1 MKKIRSVVSLA
12 LAGLM
17 LAAAPCANA
26 ETVLSIPGFDMSALT
41 GDADRDGKVTAED
54 ALEVLQCVVGLKT
67 PVVDSKTVYMTAGA
81 GFEADA
87 DGDGKLS
94 TDDALLILRG
104 LVGLEEDH
112 LRYVD
117 PCMQSSTVKKTV
129 RNDYIPQKPVII
141 KTYEQYLRSSVY
153 GELGEEYSEYFFGR
167 ENLICFVDPFNTAKK
182 AMLSGIVSKGKN
194 VLIKYKHGEADEA
207 PSRDLVCVKVPK
219 DLMLDEAEF
228 CEVRLDE
235 DYTNENGGMNRQAFE
250 TSVKTAGASQV
261 NAKAIIRSKA
271 ELDTFLSEKAEN
283 ADLENSLPGRYFGA
297 LTDKFFETS
306 ALLLSV
312 DIGINGNL
320 SMDSQVESVEVNDKT
335 ATVTVRFVK
344 KGESVPD
351 ARFSAQMIAFEIPKD
366 KVADCT
372 DYVVNYVPS
381 EQQEV

>member
-1 MKKIRSVVSLA
+1 MKKMKSVMSLV

-26 ETVLSIPGFDMSALT
+26 EAVSALPGGDMSTYT
-41 GDADRDGKVTAED
+41 GDADRDEKVTTED
-54 ALEVLQCVVGLKT
+54 ALEVLRCVVGLKT
-67 PVVDSKTVYMTAGA
+67 PIVDSKTVYMTAEA

-87 DGDGKLS
+87 DGNGKLS

-112 LRYVD
+112 LLYVEPD
-117 PCMQSSTVKKTV
+117 MQKATVKKTV
-129 RNDYIPQKPVII
+129 RNDYTPQKPVII
-141 KTYEQYLRSSVY
+141 KTYEQYLAGAVY
-153 GELGEEYSEYFFGR
+153 RAEGEEYEENFF
-167 ENLICFVDPFNTAKK
+167 NSNSLVCFVDPFNTAKK
-182 AMLSGIVSKGKN
+182 AKLSGMVSKGKN
-194 VLIKYKHGEADEA
+194 ILIEYKHGEAAEA
-207 PSRDLVCVKVPK
+207 PSRDLVCVEVPK
-219 DLMLDEAEF
+219 HLMFDEAEF

-250 TSVKTAGASQV
+250 TTVKNTGASQV

-271 ELDTFLSEKAEN
+271 ELDAFLSEKAEN
-283 ADLENSLPGRYFGA
+283 ADLENSLSGRYFGA

-320 SMDSQVESVEVNDKT
+320 SMDSQVEGVEVNDKT
-335 ATVTVRFVK
+335 ATVTVRVAK

-351 ARFSAQMIAFEIPKD
+351 ARFSAQMVAFEIPKD

-372 DYVVNYVPS
+372 DYVVNHVPS
-381 EQQEV
+381 EQQEG